1 MLRGVPQLRWPPPRS
16 ILEGQGILP
25 QLLNCKCV
33 NIPPVPV
40 PRLESETEPTAEAS
54 ENGGEGEG
62 GGEGDG
68 EREREGEGERRP
80 AARREVFDEGEG
92 RPRFTPR
99 CTPLRSPYLLACL
112 SVCLSVCVS
121 MCPSPSPSILSLSRA
136 VSGQCEYDPPA
147 GTILPPGE
155 HTLTVLYRPP
165 RSQRHLWE
173 DGTAQT
179 RIEVRTR
186 PKATP
191 AITWAVPEE
200 PLPYPVRLDD
210 ELLGAKAAVSGRFSF
225 SPPWDTLLD
234 VGRYAHAPAPAPAP
248 APIDETS
255 PLLSCRIAVT
265 ASRRSS
271 SRWTARTTWRR
282 SCLGA
287 SPSSRAPR

>member
-40 PRLESETEPTAEAS
+40 PRLESETEPTAEAP
-54 ENGGEGEG
+54 EKGGEG
-62 GGEGDG
+62 GGEG
-68 EREREGEGERRP
+68 EGEGDGEGGRRP

-99 CTPLRSPYLLACL
+99 STPLRSPYLPVYLP
-112 SVCLSVCVS
+112 VCVS
-121 MCPSPSPSILSLSRA
+121 MCPSPSPSILSLSRT

-234 VGRYAHAPAPAPAP
+234 VGRYAHAPAPAP
-248 APIDETS
+248 DETS

-265 ASRRSS
+265 ASQRSS